1 MADEQSQSGGGKG
14 RFSETEHQQVLAG
27 LRPKAAIVHEVI
39 REEGEEELARTVS
52 ALWWSGLAAGL
63 SMGFSL
69 VAEGLLR
76 HHLPAAE
83 WRPLVESFGYTV
95 GFVIVVLG
103 RQQLF
108 TENTLTVVI
117 PVLTRRDRNCFLG
130 MARLWSVVL
139 LANLVGAA
147 IFAAL
152 AANAPIASPDLRSEF
167 IAIAEEA
174 FDGDFLA
181 LLVQGL
187 LAGWLIALMVWLLP
201 AAGSARLFVI
211 ILITY
216 MVALG
221 GFAHIIAGSV
231 EVLYGVIAG
240 RIGFLD
246 YLGGYIV
253 PVLIGNVAGGTALVA
268 IVNHAQVH
276 REVDERRGGAAD
288 QAERSRP
295 APESAE

>member
-1 MADEQSQSGGGKG
+1 MADGSGRSGQGG
-14 RFSETEHQQVLAG
+14 RAFTESEHHQVIAG
-27 LRPKAAIVHEVI
+27 LRPRAAIVHEII
-39 REEGEEELARTVS
+39 REEGEDELARRVS

-76 HHLPAAE
+76 HHLPEAA
-83 WRPLVESFGYTV
+83 WRPLIESFGYTV

-108 TENTLTVVI
+108 TENTLTAVI
-117 PVLTRRDRNCFLG
+117 PVLTRRDRNSLLG

-139 LANLVGAA
+139 VANLVGAA

-152 AANAPIASPDLRSEF
+152 AASAPVASPDLRDEF
-167 IAIAEEA
+167 LAIAGEA
-174 FDGDFLA
+174 FEGDFLA
-181 LLVQGL
+181 LLVQGV

-211 ILITY
+211 LLITY
-216 MVALG
+216 LVALG

-240 RIGFLD
+240 RIGVLA
-246 YLGGYIV
+246 YLGGYAL

-276 REVDERRGGAAD
+276 REVGANAAGRRRGSEASSHTV
-288 QAERSRP
+288 AE
-295 APESAE
+295 